1 MTSASIVTYD
11 HHLLDIEPAL
21 RSLLDSPVDAI
32 YIIDHSE
39 HMFELE
45 RELKEYETN
54 YIRKRPD
61 MKSRL
66 RQGFMLRYVRHRN
79 NGYGGGHNVAIR
91 MARERGSE
99 YHLVVNPDVWFG
111 HEVVPV
117 LQAYM
122 TTYKDVAQMMPQIRF
137 PNGEAQRLAKLL
149 PTPRNI
155 FARALNMGGG
165 EERNQRYE
173 LVPTGLRRIVNAPYL
188 SGCFMFRRMK
198 AREEVGDF
206 DEKHFCMY
214 AEDIDLT
221 RRLHRRWRTLY
232 FPKVVVYHKFNRAS
246 HRSFKLF
253 VTHVWNI
260 VKYFNRYGWI
270 SDWERDRMNER
281 VVKQYFAAPNRSL

>member
-1 MTSASIVTYD
+1 MTTASIVTYD

-39 HMFELE
+39 HMLNLE
-45 RELKEYETN
+45 RELHEYEVN

-61 MKSRL
+61 MKSRIK
-66 RQGFMLRYVRHRN
+66 QGFMFHYERHRN

-91 MARERGSE
+91 LAREAGSDF
-99 YHLVVNPDVWFG
+99 HLVVNPDVWFG

-137 PNGEAQRLAKLL
+137 PDGELQRLAKLL
-149 PTPRNI
+149 PAPRDI
-155 FARALNMGGG
+155 IGRFCLALGS

-173 LVPTGLRRIVNAPYL
+173 LAPTGFKHIVNAPYL
-188 SGCFMFRRMK
+188 SGCFMFLRMK
-198 AREEVGDF
+198 AMEEVGDF
-206 DEKHFCMY
+206 DEKHFFMY

-221 RRLHRRWRTLY
+221 RRLHRKWRTLY

-246 HRSFKLF
+246 HRSLKLF
-253 VTHVWNI
+253 WIHVWNI
-260 VKYFNRYGWI
+260 VKYFNRYGWWR
-270 SDWERDRMNER
+270 DAERDRMNR
-281 VVKQYFAAPNRSL
+281 KVIKQYFAAPDHSV

>member
-1 MTSASIVTYD
+1 MTTASIVTYD

-39 HMFELE
+39 HMLNLE
-45 RELKEYETN
+45 RELHEYEIN

-61 MKSRL
+61 MKSRIK
-66 RQGFMLRYVRHRN
+66 QGFMLHYERHRN

-91 MARERGSE
+91 QAREAGSDF
-99 YHLVVNPDVWFG
+99 HLVVNPDVWFG

-122 TTYKDVAQMMPQIRF
+122 TSYKDVAQMMPQIRF
-137 PNGEAQRLAKLL
+137 PSGEPQRLAKLL

-155 FARALNMGGG
+155 IGRFFSTNGSD
-165 EERNQRYE
+165 ECNQRYE
-173 LVPTGLRRIVNAPYL
+173 LVPTGLKRIVNAPYL
-188 SGCFMFRRMK
+188 SGCFMFLRMK
-198 AREEVGDF
+198 AMEEVGDF
-206 DEKHFCMY
+206 DEKYFFMY

-221 RRLHRRWRTLY
+221 RRLHRKWRTLY

-246 HRSFKLF
+246 HRSLKLF
-253 VTHVWNI
+253 WIHVWNI
-260 VKYFNRYGWI
+260 VKYFNRYGWLH
-270 SDWERDRMNER
+270 DAERVRMNNK
-281 VVKQYFAAPNRSL
+281 VVKQYFAAPDHSV